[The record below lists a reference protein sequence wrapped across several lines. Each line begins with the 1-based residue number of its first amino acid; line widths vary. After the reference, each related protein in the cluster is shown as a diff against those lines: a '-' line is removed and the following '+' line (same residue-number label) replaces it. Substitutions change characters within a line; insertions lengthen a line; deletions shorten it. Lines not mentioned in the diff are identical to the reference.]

1 MRAGPPTL
9 AAIRDGQIWTADYD
23 AVVNQLQHAIDTL
36 RPLGIGD
43 GVLCETDRTKMRDLL
58 AMMMFVPNPRSGSG
72 QPTVPI
78 SVPVKDPRG
87 AGLHVT
93 IDYWMLWFSL
103 RAGLWPAALAAYKNP
118 QSQVAFRQGG
128 AAGAMGAEGGVG
140 ETHGEETDLEVQL
153 REQVE
158 ARSAAAMERARRRA
172 ARRAQE
178 VTLETKPKA

>member
-9 AAIRDGQIWTADYD
+9 AAICDGQIWTADYD

-78 SVPVKDPRG
+78 SVPVQDPRG
-87 AGLHVT
+87 AGKSIT
-93 IDYWMLWFSL
+93 IDYWNLWFSL
-103 RAGLWPAALAAYKNP
+103 PARLWPAAVAAYQNP
-118 QSQVAFRQGG
+118 QSLVAFGQGG
-128 AAGAMGAEGGVG
+128 AAGAEDAEGGDG
-140 ETHGEETDLEVQL
+140 ETDLEVQL
-153 REQVE
+153 RQRAE

-172 ARRAQE
+172 ARRAAE
-178 VTLETKPKA
+178 VSPATINLTLKL